1 MPIIA
6 RPTYRR
12 VSQHEYIRSQAD
24 HLLRQARERGGHGH
38 SGTTA
43 EVAASRAQAR
53 EITIR
58 LRGKEAELP
67 PCNPFAKGTWNVTEQ
82 AMLIK
87 RDRTLAQALAGVCG
101 QSIS

>member
-58 LRGKEAELP
+58 LRGKEGEIP
-67 PCNPFAKGTWNVTEQ
+67 PCNPFAKATWHVSQQME
-82 AMLIK
+82 LIQ
-87 RDRTLAQALAGVCG
+87 RDRTLAKALAHAQG
-101 QSIS
+101 QSI